1 MKGPENIP
9 FRQESSAIT
18 AYIPTS
24 EIDSNSLNKSSYI
37 SSHRPAPQP
46 HHAPNFRQRAKLVRR
61 HIPESGLWACDYCQ
75 VATFVTYEEA
85 YNHEQI
91 CSLNH
96 HNMVKI
102 TPQFPEKTS
111 CQRVMRLS
119 MPADKDSLS
128 DRQCYVRS
136 HFFDIFTASALDVA
150 TRHSKGAQK
159 LYIGQIGLRCMHC
172 THLAS
177 KDRTE
182 RAICYP
188 SSISRIY
195 QTIADMQRFHFESC
209 SAIPE
214 DMKQTY
220 KSLKTTRPRGVG
232 SPQEYWIISA
242 RKLGLIDT
250 PRGIRLASCVK
261 KFQMNLVNHTFSL
274 SPPLPPVHSRF
285 QNMTSHDSHT
295 NRRYPKSL
303 SPMRSDSSMNSTSHR
318 FVLQNKATSSNKMHY
333 RDSDEANML
342 LALRYTHNPK
352 HS

>member
-1 MKGPENIP
+1 MRGPEKILYKH
-9 FRQESSAIT
+9 QTAAIT
-18 AYIPTS
+18 TYIPTGKFEPNNLGGINYGS
-24 EIDSNSLNKSSYI
+24 
-37 SSHRPAPQP
+37 SSHGLVQQV
-46 HHAPNFRQRAKLVRR
+46 HHTSKLRNNAKLVRK
-61 HIPESGLWACDYCQ
+61 HVPESGLWACDYCQ
-75 VATFVTYEEA
+75 VATFGTYEEA
-85 YNHEQI
+85 YNHEQN
-91 CSLNH
+91 CTLNH
-96 HNMVKI
+96 HNMAKLAQQY
-102 TPQFPEKTS
+102 PGKTS
-111 CQRVMRLS
+111 QQHTMFLS
-119 MPADKDSLS
+119 MPGDKDSLS

-159 LYIGQIGLRCMHC
+159 LYIGQIGLRCTHC

-232 SPQEYWIISA
+232 SPQEYWIMSA

-250 PRGIRLASCVK
+250 PQGIRLASCVK
-261 KFQMNLVNHTFSL
+261 KFQMNLVNHT
-274 SPPLPPVHSRF
+274 SPLTPPFAPINSR
-285 QNMTSHDSHT
+285 SHI
-295 NRRYPKSL
+295 NRRYPDSLQL
-303 SPMRSDSSMNSTSHR
+303 SPMCSDSAYE
-318 FVLQNKATSSNKMHY
+318 VQNRTIPINKMY
-333 RDSDEANML
+333 FRDSDEANML
-342 LALRYTHNPK
+342 LALRYTHTPK
-352 HS
+352 ST